1 MKNQSV
7 SVSRLDQPIVHLLH
21 RAGQVADEMFA
32 SEIAADIT
40 PRQYAVLSTLAKYQT
55 ATQIQIV
62 NDTGIDRSTVAEIV
76 KRLLRRGVIT
86 RRRAKEDA
94 RAYAVSLTPT
104 GQTLLRQVEPAV
116 QRVDQ
121 RLLKR
126 MSATQRREFV
136 EALSTIG
143 NGR

>member
-1 MKNQSV
+1 
-7 SVSRLDQPIVHLLH
+7 
-21 RAGQVADEMFA
+21 MFA
-32 SEIAADIT
+32 SEIGADIT
-40 PRQYAVLSTLAKYQT
+40 PRQYAVLSALAKYQT
-55 ATQIQIV
+55 ATQTQIV

-76 KRLLRRGVIT
+76 KRLLRRGAIT
-86 RRRAKEDA
+86 RRRAKDDA

-104 GQTLLRQVEPAV
+104 GQTLLRQAELAA

-126 MSATQRREFV
+126 MSASRHREFV
-136 EALSTIG
+136 KALSTIG